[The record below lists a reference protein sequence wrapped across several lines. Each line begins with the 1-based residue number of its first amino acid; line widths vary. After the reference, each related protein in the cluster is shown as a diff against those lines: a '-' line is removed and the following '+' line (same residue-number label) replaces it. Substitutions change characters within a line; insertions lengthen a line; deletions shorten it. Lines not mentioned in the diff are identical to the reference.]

1 MGAEVGKKGK
11 GKRREK
17 KRKKEEK
24 MGFKIVFFLFVFFYV
39 HAQVFSYAQ
48 WSFFKYIRKT
58 VSRLSRSYPLLFAI
72 QILMVSQFGHF

>member
-1 MGAEVGKKGK
+1 MPFEPVLNGWVQMMRAEGGGGERGK

-24 MGFKIVFFLFVFFYV
+24 MGIKIKNRFF
-39 HAQVFSYAQ
+39 AQ

-58 VSRLSRSYPLLFAI
+58 VSRLSRSYQLLFAI
-72 QILMVSQFGHF
+72 KILMVS